1 MFTNLGVGLRS
12 IKHKLI
18 VSTFILVAA
27 IVAFALVYFPEQQRH
42 QAFLALENE
51 LEVLCETL
59 ALTIA
64 LGFEEDN
71 YEAMQVA
78 FDFVKRNPLLD
89 YIAVYGVDGELIA
102 AFPDPLPGS
111 AEPIVKPGLVEGR
124 ETVAYCSAITLRGQA
139 YGFVTISKSLSSFNQ
154 NISDSRYDTL
164 LIGLLILSIS
174 LGLVYLIARM
184 VAEPLNL
191 LTGATQRVARGE
203 YSVRVDIARR
213 DETGTLATNFNRM
226 TNALQT
232 HTEELSRA
240 SEAAEAANRAKSTFL
255 ANMSHEI
262 RTPMNA
268 ILGFAQ
274 IVGNDPDLDDRH
286 RKSVGTIRQSG
297 EHLLKLIND
306 ILDISKIEAGH
317 MQLNRS
323 EFDLKVLVDALG
335 DMFGMRCQQTG
346 LVWELESEVPA
357 GCVEGD
363 EGKLRQVLINLVG
376 NAVKFTEMGTVKLK
390 VGALGDNRYAFEVRD
405 TGPGIPED
413 KQAAIFEPFQQEEE
427 GLRQGGTGLG
437 LAISMGHVEMMGG
450 SIALE
455 SRLGEGSRFM
465 FTLELPQGQ
474 TPMRSTD
481 TTDWSCVRHLADG
494 QTLRALVVDDVK
506 TNRELLEHMLTQI
519 GVQVETAENG
529 AEGLEQVGLEMPD
542 IVFLDIRMPVMDGP
556 EMLKRMRHEHG
567 EEAAEVVAVTA
578 SVFDHQRQEYLDMG
592 FAAFLSKPLESDQIY
607 ACLAELLGVKFDFAE
622 TESND
627 VSAAAE
633 RDWTEV
639 VLPPDVYADLAAAVS
654 SHSITG
660 LRKGLD
666 RLKENAP
673 DLAAHLGELASQF
686 DMTGIKTVLD
696 EISPQ

>member
-1 MFTNLGVGLRS
+1 M
-12 IKHKLI
+12 
-18 VSTFILVAA
+18 A
-27 IVAFALVYFPEQQRH
+27 
-42 QAFLALENE
+42 
-51 LEVLCETL
+51 
-59 ALTIA
+59 
-64 LGFEEDN
+64 
-71 YEAMQVA
+71 
-78 FDFVKRNPLLD
+78 
-89 YIAVYGVDGELIA
+89 
-102 AFPDPLPGS
+102 
-111 AEPIVKPGLVEGR
+111 
-124 ETVAYCSAITLRGQA
+124 
-139 YGFVTISKSLSSFNQ
+139 
-154 NISDSRYDTL
+154 
-164 LIGLLILSIS
+164 
-174 LGLVYLIARM
+174 
-184 VAEPLNL
+184 
-191 LTGATQRVARGE
+191 E

-286 RKSVGTIRQSG
+286 RKSVGTISQSG

>member
-1 MFTNLGVGLRS
+1 M
-12 IKHKLI
+12 
-18 VSTFILVAA
+18 
-27 IVAFALVYFPEQQRH
+27 
-42 QAFLALENE
+42 
-51 LEVLCETL
+51 LCETL

-78 FDFVKRNPLLD
+78 FDFVKRDPALQ
-89 YIAVYGVDGELIA
+89 YIAVYGVDEELIA
-102 AFPDPLPGS
+102 AFPDPLPTS
-111 AEPIVKPGLVEGR
+111 AAPIVTPGLVEGP
-124 ETVAYCSAITLRGQA
+124 EAIAYCSAIALRGEA
-139 YGFVTISKSLSSFNQ
+139 YGSVTISKSLTSFNQ
-154 NISDSRYDTL
+154 SISDSRFDTL
-164 LIGLLILSIS
+164 SIGVLILAIS

-191 LTGATQRVARGE
+191 LTGATQRVTRGE
-203 YSVRVDIARR
+203 YSVRVDIDRR

-226 TNALQT
+226 TDALQT

-240 SEAAEAANRAKSTFL
+240 SEAAEAANRSKSTFL

-317 MQLNRS
+317 EQLNRS
-323 EFDLKVLVDALG
+323 DFDLKVLVDALG

-376 NAVKFTEMGTVKLK
+376 NAVKLK

-474 TPMRSTD
+474 TPMRSAD

-529 AEGLEQVGLEMPD
+529 AEGLKQVGREMPD
-542 IVFLDIRMPVMDGP
+542 IVFLDIRMPVMNGP
-556 EMLKRMRHEHG
+556 EMLKRMRREHG
-567 EEAAEVVAVTA
+567 EAAAEVVAVTA

-622 TESND
+622 TESSD

-639 VLPPDVYADLAAAVS
+639 ALPPDVYADLAAAVS

-696 EISPQ
+696 EIIPQ

>member
-1 MFTNLGVGLRS
+1 MTS
-12 IKHKLI
+12 IKQKLI
-18 VSTFILVAA
+18 VSTFILVTA
-27 IVAFALVYFPEQQRH
+27 IVAFALVYFPEQQKR

-78 FDFVKRNPLLD
+78 FDFVKRDPALQ
-89 YIAVYGVDGELIA
+89 YIAVYGVDEELIA
-102 AFPDPLPGS
+102 AFPDPLPAS
-111 AEPIVKPGLVEGR
+111 AAPIVTPGLVEGP
-124 ETVAYCSAITLRGQA
+124 EAIAYCSAIALRGEA

-164 LIGLLILSIS
+164 LIGLLILAIS

-191 LTGATQRVARGE
+191 LTGATQRVAHGE
-203 YSVRVDIARR
+203 YSVRVDIDRR

-226 TNALQT
+226 TDALQT

-240 SEAAEAANRAKSTFL
+240 SEAAEAANHAKSTFL

-317 MQLNRS
+317 EQLNRS
-323 EFDLKVLVDALG
+323 DFDLKVLVDALG
-335 DMFGMRCQQTG
+335 DMFGMRCHQAG

-376 NAVKFTEMGTVKLK
+376 NAVKFTETGTVKLK

-405 TGPGIPED
+405 TGPGIPEE

-450 SIALE
+450 NIALE

-474 TPMRSTD
+474 TPMRSAD

-529 AEGLEQVGLEMPD
+529 AEGLEQVGREMPD

-556 EMLKRMRHEHG
+556 EMLKRMRREHG

-578 SVFDHQRQEYLDMG
+578 SVFDHQRQAYLDLG

-622 TESND
+622 AESND

-639 VLPPDVYADLAAAVS
+639 ALPPDVYADLAAAVS

>member
-27 IVAFALVYFPEQQRH
+27 IVAFALVYFPEQQRR

>member
-1 MFTNLGVGLRS
+1 MTS
-12 IKHKLI
+12 IKQKLI
-18 VSTFILVAA
+18 VSTFILVTA
-27 IVAFALVYFPEQQRH
+27 IVTFALVYFPEQQKR

-71 YEAMQVA
+71 YEAMLVA
-78 FDFVKRNPLLD
+78 FDFVKRDPALQ
-89 YIAVYGVDGELIA
+89 YIAVYGVDEELIA
-102 AFPDPLPGS
+102 AFPDPLPAS
-111 AEPIVKPGLVEGR
+111 AAPIVTPGLVEGP
-124 ETVAYCSAITLRGQA
+124 EAIAYCSAIALRGEA

-154 NISDSRYDTL
+154 NISDSRFDTL
-164 LIGLLILSIS
+164 SIGVLILAIS

-191 LTGATQRVARGE
+191 LTGATQRVTRGE
-203 YSVRVDIARR
+203 YSVRVDIDRR

-226 TNALQT
+226 TDALQT

-240 SEAAEAANRAKSTFL
+240 SEAAEAANRSKSTFL

-317 MQLNRS
+317 EQLNRS
-323 EFDLKVLVDALG
+323 DFDLKVLVDALG

-376 NAVKFTEMGTVKLK
+376 NAVKFTETGTVKLK

-450 SIALE
+450 NIALE

-474 TPMRSTD
+474 TPMRSAD

-506 TNRELLEHMLTQI
+506 TNRELLVEMLTQI

-529 AEGLEQVGLEMPD
+529 AEGLEQVGREMPD

-556 EMLKRMRHEHG
+556 EMLRRMRREHG

-578 SVFDHQRQEYLDMG
+578 SVFDHQRQAYLDMG

-639 VLPPDVYADLAAAVS
+639 ALPPDVYADLAAAVS

-673 DLAAHLGELASQF
+673 DLAAHLGELANQF

>member
-1 MFTNLGVGLRS
+1 MTS
-12 IKHKLI
+12 IKQKLI

-27 IVAFALVYFPEQQRH
+27 IVTFALIYFPEQQRR

-78 FDFVKRNPLLD
+78 FDFVKRDPALQ
-89 YIAVYGVDGELIA
+89 YIAVYGVDEELIA
-102 AFPDPLPGS
+102 AFPDPLPAS
-111 AEPIVKPGLVEGR
+111 AAPIVTPGLVEGP
-124 ETVAYCSAITLRGQA
+124 EAIAYCSAIALRGEA
-139 YGFVTISKSLSSFNQ
+139 YGSVTISKSLTSFNQ
-154 NISDSRYDTL
+154 NISDSRFDTL
-164 LIGLLILSIS
+164 SIGALILAIS

-191 LTGATQRVARGE
+191 LTGATQRVTRGE
-203 YSVRVDIARR
+203 YSVRVDIDRR

-226 TNALQT
+226 TDALQT

-317 MQLNRS
+317 EQLNRS
-323 EFDLKVLVDALG
+323 DFDLKVLVDALG

-346 LVWELESEVPA
+346 LVWELESDVPA

-376 NAVKFTEMGTVKLK
+376 NAVKFTETGTVKLK

-450 SIALE
+450 SIGLE

-474 TPMRSTD
+474 TPMRSAD

-506 TNRELLEHMLTQI
+506 TNRELLVEMLTQI

-529 AEGLEQVGLEMPD
+529 AEGLEQVGREMPD

-556 EMLKRMRHEHG
+556 EMLKQMRREHG
-567 EEAAEVVAVTA
+567 KGAAEVVAVTA
-578 SVFDHQRQEYLDMG
+578 SVFDHQRQAYLDMG

-622 TESND
+622 TESN

-639 VLPPDVYADLAAAVS
+639 ALPPDVYADLAAAVS

>member
-1 MFTNLGVGLRS
+1 MTS
-12 IKHKLI
+12 IKQKLI

-27 IVAFALVYFPEQQRH
+27 IVTFALIYFPEQQRR
-42 QAFLALENE
+42 QAFLALKNE

-78 FDFVKRNPLLD
+78 FDFVKRDPALQ
-89 YIAVYGVDGELIA
+89 YIAVYGVDEELIA
-102 AFPDPLPGS
+102 AFPDPLPAS
-111 AEPIVKPGLVEGR
+111 AAPIVTPGLVEGP
-124 ETVAYCSAITLRGQA
+124 EAIAYCSAIALRGEA
-139 YGFVTISKSLSSFNQ
+139 YGSVTISKSLTSFNQ
-154 NISDSRYDTL
+154 NISDSRFDTL
-164 LIGLLILSIS
+164 SIGALILAIS

-191 LTGATQRVARGE
+191 LTGATQRVTRGE
-203 YSVRVDIARR
+203 YSVRVDIDRR

-226 TNALQT
+226 TDALQT

-317 MQLNRS
+317 EQLNRS
-323 EFDLKVLVDALG
+323 DFDLKVLVDALG

-346 LVWELESEVPA
+346 LVWELESDVPA

-376 NAVKFTEMGTVKLK
+376 NAVKFTETGTVKLK

-450 SIALE
+450 SIGLE

-474 TPMRSTD
+474 TPMRSAD

-506 TNRELLEHMLTQI
+506 TNRELLVEMLTQI

-529 AEGLEQVGLEMPD
+529 AEGLEQVGREMPD

-556 EMLKRMRHEHG
+556 EMLKQMRREHG
-567 EEAAEVVAVTA
+567 KGAAEVVAVTA
-578 SVFDHQRQEYLDMG
+578 SVFDHQRQAYLDMG

-622 TESND
+622 TESN

-639 VLPPDVYADLAAAVS
+639 ALPPDVYADLAAAVS